1 MLKKLFKQE
10 FKSFSL
16 APTIAMILLAV
27 FTIIIMTTFMTS
39 FWDQSYNIFV
49 ELFSGLII
57 LAYIFTLAAV
67 SICITI
73 CTAVRF
79 YRNFFTDEGYLMFT
93 LPVKPSELLLSKIL
107 VAACWRLISTICICL
122 SIFGIA
128 FIAVAY
134 IADTGIVQFF
144 QEFFDLFTELIS
156 MEWMQEYFIIPLPL
170 ILIWLLLMGI
180 CGLLFDILFIH
191 TCICV
196 GQLFH
201 KHKIGGAIISYFVLR
216 FVVRIFRQ
224 LITLP
229 ISDVYLYY
237 DTKSISSGTWI
248 LFMSVSLLA
257 TAGMCFAM
265 YFICHYIITRKLNLD

>member
-1 MLKKLFKQE
+1 
-10 FKSFSL
+10 
-16 APTIAMILLAV
+16 
-27 FTIIIMTTFMTS
+27 MTS

-107 VAACWRLISTICICL
+107 VAACWRLISTVCICL

>member
-16 APTIAMILLAV
+16 APAIAMILLAV

-93 LPVKPSELLLSKIL
+93 LPVKHSELLLSKIL
-107 VAACWRLISTICICL
+107 VAACWRLISTVCICL

-180 CGLLFDILFIH
+180 CSLLFDILFIH

-216 FVVRIFRQ
+216 FVIRIFRQ